1 MFNFSSKFQFST
13 QLKINDKTLE
23 EIRECKLLGLII
35 SNNLSF
41 DKNTQEF
48 VKKGYTRMIIL
59 HKLYEF
65 NLPIS
70 EMVNIYILFI
80 RSILEQSCIVWHSS
94 ISQEDSNSLE
104 RVQKTALRIIL
115 GQEYID
121 YQTAL
126 IHTGLLT
133 LKQRRADL
141 CLQFAIRN
149 VKNGTDYGL
158 FPKNVKTVNTRPH
171 EKFFVTPA
179 RTERLAMSA
188 VPYMQRLLNQHF

>member
-1 MFNFSSKFQFST
+1 MVFNFSSKFQFST
-13 QLKINDKTLE
+13 QLKINDNTLE
-23 EIRECKLLGLII
+23 EIRDCKLLRLII

-41 DKNTQEF
+41 DKNTQEI
-48 VKKGYTRMIIL
+48 VRKGYTRMIIL

-126 IHTGLLT
+126 ILTGLPT

-141 CLQFAIRN
+141 CLQFAKRN

-158 FPKNVKTVNTRPH
+158 FPKN
-171 EKFFVTPA
+171 
-179 RTERLAMSA
+179 L
-188 VPYMQRLLNQHF
+188 